1 MPDTPV
7 TFKVFRCAPGGEASR
22 FDTFEVA
29 VPGHASVLDAL
40 DAIRVD
46 IAPTLVY
53 RHSCHHSSCGTCAM
67 RINGRDRL
75 ACITPAHE
83 AAAES
88 SVQGTVTLEPLR
100 GLPLQ
105 GDLMVDM
112 RAFYRHFDE
121 HWSTLRPSEGRAQA
135 ALPAGIE
142 RFTRLENCIECGCC
156 VSACPV
162 TGTETGDGTAFAG
175 PAVLA
180 AVRREMGRGPDVPE
194 GLAALA
200 FGPHGEQHCQRH
212 LACSRA
218 CPNGVYPAR
227 AIMDLRRMRE
237 RKE

>member
-1 MPDTPV
+1 MPDTPI
-7 TFKVFRCAPGGEASR
+7 TFRVFRCAPGGKAPR
-22 FDTFEVA
+22 FDIYEVD
-29 VPGHASVLDAL
+29 VPRHASILDVLDI
-40 DAIRVD
+40 IRVD
-46 IAPTLVY
+46 LDPTLVY

-67 RINGRDRL
+67 RINGHDRL

-88 SVQGTVTLEPLR
+88 PVSGEVTLEPLR
-100 GLPLQ
+100 GLPMQ

-121 HWSTLRPSEGRAQA
+121 QWGTLRPSEGRAQT
-135 ALPAGIE
+135 ALPAGVE

-162 TGTETGDGTAFAG
+162 TAAEATGEATFAG

-180 AVRREMGRGPDVPE
+180 AVRREMGRGANAPE
-194 GLAALA
+194 GLASLA

-237 RKE
+237 RKA